1 MTDEYFFS
9 SAITGHTAD
18 WTTKMKTSIVAHLQQ
33 LHRQSEWLN
42 YEVDPEWSRFCSFG
56 PDDIGGPWEK
66 LGVIRRKPRV
76 DVLHLSPDVFERM
89 REYVR
94 KERAAAGVGDPAGND
109 PNTPDPRSLYG
120 VPEVKDNRLPPAS
133 AIGVASSQAMEM
145 GFIRSKRLIDMPMM
159 KYGMVSED
167 QWPIRVRFP

>member
-1 MTDEYFFS
+1 MTDEYFS
-9 SAITGHTAD
+9 TTGRREG
-18 WTTKMKTSIVAHLQQ
+18 KTQWMRSTLTAHLEKI
-33 LHRQSEWLN
+33 HRQTEWLN

-66 LGVIRRKPRV
+66 LGVIRRKPRI
-76 DVLHLSPDVFERM
+76 DVLRVSPDVLERM

-120 VPEVKDNRLPPAS
+120 VPVVIDNRLPPGS

-145 GFIRSKRLIDMPMM
+145 GFIRAKIPMM
-159 KYGMVSED
+159 TTAEYGITPED
-167 QWPIRVRFP
+167 RWPFHFRHRFP